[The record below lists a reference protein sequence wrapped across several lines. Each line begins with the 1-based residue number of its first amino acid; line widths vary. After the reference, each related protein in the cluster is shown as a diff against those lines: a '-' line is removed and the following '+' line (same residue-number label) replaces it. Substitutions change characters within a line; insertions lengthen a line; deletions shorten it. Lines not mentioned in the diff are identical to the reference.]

1 MVSDMSEFHDFF
13 TSKNFIGAYNVF
25 SSGDIKDKNKGI
37 IYVEDASDYSFWEGF
52 IGYHYPNE
60 YMCRPSS
67 KEGKT
72 VTGKRF
78 LEKIY
83 KDANEKIIIA
93 VDSDYDYIASKVQ
106 EDHIFNHN
114 KYVIHTHGF
123 SRESVQIEKD
133 SLDHFFKL
141 CRLTIPNTVNL
152 SSFLN
157 DFSEIAFKGLAKY
170 IVILNRIDYSNIYDS
185 EFNSCFHLL
194 DENMV
199 DENLLISKSGI
210 EKIEKKMDLFFDD
223 KCIYE
228 DDIIKSEYFLNDI
241 GINRDNAYRFI
252 SGHVL
257 FDLIKKI
264 HKINLSQL
272 MKHEIKNINKNVTG
286 NEIKDR
292 VNQVKTRFND
302 SFSFD
307 TYCHMRQ
314 VDLEDEVHKFILSA
328 IKNIK

>member
-1 MVSDMSEFHDFF
+1 MSEFQDFF
-13 TSKNFIGAYNVF
+13 TSKDFIAAYNVF
-25 SSGDIKDKNKGI
+25 SSGDIKDKGKGI
-37 IYVEDASDYSFWEGF
+37 IYVEDASDYSFWEEF

-78 LEKIY
+78 LENIY

-106 EDHIFNHN
+106 VDHIFNHN

-123 SRESVQIEKD
+123 SRESVQLEKD
-133 SLDHFFKL
+133 SLDRFFKL
-141 CRLTIPNTVNL
+141 CRLTIPNTINL
-152 SSFLN
+152 LSFLDN
-157 DFSEIAFKGLAKY
+157 FSEIAFKGLAKY
-170 IVILNRIDYSNIYDS
+170 IILLNRINYSSIYNS
-185 EFNSCFHLL
+185 EFNSCFNIL
-194 DENMV
+194 N
-199 DENLLISKSGI
+199 
-210 EKIEKKMDLFFDD
+210 EKIVDDNLIINKSSIKKIENNIELFFYD
-223 KCIYE
+223 KSICE
-228 DDIIKSEYFLNDI
+228 KDLNSSEEFLNSI
-241 GINRDNAYRFI
+241 GINKDNAYRFI

-264 HKINLSQL
+264 HKLNLSQL
-272 MKHEIKNINKNVTG
+272 MKDEIKKINKDVTG
-286 NEIKDR
+286 SEIQDR
-292 VNQVKTRFND
+292 VNQIKSLFNN

-314 VDLEDEVHKFILSA
+314 VDIQDEVHRLILSDIA
-328 IKNIK
+328 NIK

>member
-1 MVSDMSEFHDFF
+1 MSEFQDFF

-25 SSGDIKDKNKGI
+25 SSGNVQDKDKGI
-37 IYVEDASDYSFWEGF
+37 IYVEDASDNSFWEEF

-78 LEKIY
+78 LESIY

-114 KYVIHTHGF
+114 KYIIHTHGF
-123 SRESVQIEKD
+123 SRESVQLEKD
-133 SLDHFFKL
+133 SLDRFFKL
-141 CRLTIPNTVNL
+141 CRLTIPNTIDL
-152 SSFLN
+152 LSFLN
-157 DFSEIAFKGLAKY
+157 DFSEIAFKGLVKY
-170 IVILNRIDYSNIYDS
+170 VVILNRNNYSNTYDS

-194 DENMV
+194 DEKIVNE
-199 DENLLISKSGI
+199 DLTIKKSSI
-210 EKIEKKMDLFFDD
+210 EKIENKMNLFFHD
-223 KCIYE
+223 KSICE
-228 DDIIKSEYFLNDI
+228 KDITLSEGFLKEI
-241 GINRDNAYRFI
+241 GINENNAYRFI

-264 HKINLSQL
+264 HQLTLLEL
-272 MKHEIKNINKNVTG
+272 MKEEIKKIRKDVTR
-286 NEIKDR
+286 NEIQDR
-292 VNQVKTRFND
+292 INQVKNRFDNY
-302 SFSFD
+302 FSFE
-307 TYCHMRQ
+307 THCHTRQ
-314 VDLEDEVHKFILSA
+314 VDLQDEVHKIILSDIA
-328 IKNIK
+328 NIK

>member
-1 MVSDMSEFHDFF
+1 MSDMSDFQDFF

-25 SSGDIKDKNKGI
+25 SSGNIKDRDKGI
-37 IYVEDASDYSFWEGF
+37 IYVEDSSDHSFWEEF
-52 IGYHYPNE
+52 ISYHYPNE

-78 LEKIY
+78 LENIY
-83 KDANEKIIIA
+83 KNANEKIIIA

-133 SLDHFFKL
+133 SLDRFFRL
-141 CRLTIPNTVNL
+141 CRLTIPNTINL
-152 SSFLN
+152 LSFLN
-157 DFSEIAFKGLAKY
+157 DFSEISFEGLAKY
-170 IVILNRIDYSNIYDS
+170 VVILNRINYSNVHDS

-194 DENMV
+194 NEKIV
-199 DENLLISKSGI
+199 DENLTINKSSI
-210 EKIEKKMDLFFDD
+210 EKIKSKMDLFFHD
-223 KCIYE
+223 KSICE
-228 DDIIKSEYFLNDI
+228 KDIASSEEFLNNI
-241 GINRDNAYRFI
+241 GINKSNAYRFI

-257 FDLIKKI
+257 FNLIKKI
-264 HKINLSQL
+264 HKLTLSQL
-272 MKHEIKNINKNVTG
+272 MKDEIKKINKDVAG
-286 NEIKDR
+286 NEIQDR
-292 VNQVKTRFND
+292 VNQIKSRFNN

-314 VDLEDEVHKFILSA
+314 VDPQDEVHKIILAA
-328 IKNIK
+328 IDNIK